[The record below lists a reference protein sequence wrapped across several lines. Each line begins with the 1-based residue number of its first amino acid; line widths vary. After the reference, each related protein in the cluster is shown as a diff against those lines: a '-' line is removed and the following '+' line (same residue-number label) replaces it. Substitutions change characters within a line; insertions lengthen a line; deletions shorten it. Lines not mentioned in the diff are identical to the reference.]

1 MWQREASI
9 IVLSLACTLPARAQ
23 ELHAN
28 VGYAHIFRAGGFSF
42 ATGYL
47 QQLGAATA
55 AVRQRVGG
63 DFWYAN
69 TDVASQPAG
78 NAGRNVVGLGGRYE
92 VEMTRCCGRVHPV
105 AAVPVQLIHSSVP
118 EPAVLFVSERPAIQ
132 LVPTPIEG
140 PPAED
145 RGGSAWGWGAGLEL
159 GVRVAVSPQWNLQTS
174 GTAMYQ
180 DVYAASTT
188 NGAWTWHVGLS
199 YRFGS

>member
-1 MWQREASI
+1 MWKREAAMI
-9 IVLSLACTLPARAQ
+9 ALCLSGTRAAHAQ

-47 QQLGAATA
+47 HPLGAADA
-55 AVRQRVGG
+55 PARQRIGG

-69 TDVASQPAG
+69 TDVASRPAG
-78 NAGRNVVGLGGRYE
+78 NAGRNVVGLGARYE
-92 VEMTRCCGRVHPV
+92 VELTRCCGGVHPT

-118 EPAVLFVSERPAIQ
+118 EPAGINATGRPAIE
-132 LVPTPIEG
+132 LVPAPIAG
-140 PPAED
+140 PPVED
-145 RGGSAWGWGAGLEL
+145 RGGSAWGWGTGVEL
-159 GVRVAVSPQWNLQTS
+159 GLRVPVSPQWNLQTS
-174 GTAMYQ
+174 GAAMYQ

-188 NGAWTWHVGLS
+188 NGAWTWHVGVS